1 MNVTPLRC
9 LGLSLAFVVSSAVA
23 QVSTSCIPTKNQVVL
38 RQRVAELEAAE
49 GRLDTR
55 ILQAE
60 VDALKRR
67 GMINEQQAE
76 EFAAII
82 EQAQAPKGPVDTPE
96 GAALARQALAAK
108 VTELQSAGAEPIP
121 ESDPEVHAKA
131 SAVLEDKM
139 KALRAPAPAQPEP
152 DYSARQAVAL
162 AALASVMTEMSAA
175 QPVVDDDSDEAIQ
188 AKAQA
193 ALAEKMAELDR
204 QAAAKVPPPV
214 RTDAAAQK
222 VAQQALAEKM
232 AELDRQAAE
241 AAKPPPVAPTVAAP
255 RPAPVPTA
263 PPPPA
268 APVVT
273 APAPV
278 DPPPPAAPVV
288 VTPAP
293 RPAPAPAPAPKP
305 VVVTPAPAPKPPPVA
320 EVVVAPGEDHR
331 AAALAAL
338 ESKMADLNRQEGVSI
353 TGVPV
358 QPPPVPPREHLQ
370 ATQVM
375 RETVAAPFGVLE
387 TPPAPKTGWDRLNE
401 LTDLYRTNQI
411 TPREYHV
418 ERAKIMEALAQ

>member
-9 LGLSLAFVVSSAVA
+9 LGLGLVFVVSSAVA

-82 EQAQAPKGPVDTPE
+82 EQAQAPKGPLDTPE

-108 VTELQSAGAEPIP
+108 VTELQSADAEPIP
-121 ESDPEVHAKA
+121 ESDPEVYAKA

-139 KALRAPAPAQPEP
+139 KALRAPAPAPAQAGP
-152 DYSARQAVAL
+152 DHSARQAVAL

-175 QPVVDDDSDEAIQ
+175 QPLVDDDSDEAIQ

-193 ALAEKMAELDR
+193 ALAEKIAELDR
-204 QAAAKVPPPV
+204 QAAAKVAPPI
-214 RTDAAAQK
+214 RTDAAAQAA
-222 VAQQALAEKM
+222 AQQALAEKM

-241 AAKPPPVAPTVAAP
+241 TAKPPPVAPTVAAP
-255 RPAPVPTA
+255 RSAPVPTA

-273 APAPV
+273 APVPV
-278 DPPPPAAPVV
+278 EPPPPAAPVV
-288 VTPAP
+288 VTTPWP
-293 RPAPAPAPAPKP
+293 TPAPAPKP
-305 VVVTPAPAPKPPPVA
+305 VVVTPAPAPEPPPVA
-320 EVVVAPGEDHR
+320 EVVVAPGDDHR

-338 ESKMADLNRQEGVSI
+338 ESKMTDLNRQEGVSI

-358 QPPPVPPREHLQ
+358 QPPSVPPGEHLQ
-370 ATQVM
+370 ATQLL
-375 RETVAAPFGVLE
+375 RETVTAPFGVLE

-401 LTDLYRTNQI
+401 LTDLYRANRI

-418 ERAKIMEALAQ
+418 ERAKLMEALAQ